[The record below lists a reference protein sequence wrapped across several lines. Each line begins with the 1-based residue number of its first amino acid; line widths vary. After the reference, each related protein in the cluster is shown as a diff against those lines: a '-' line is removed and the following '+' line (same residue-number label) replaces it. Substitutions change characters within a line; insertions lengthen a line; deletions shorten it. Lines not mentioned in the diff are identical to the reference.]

1 MNMFTLGFC
10 NILSSFFRSMPITSS
25 FSRSAVNVA
34 SGVKTPMSGLYTGTM
49 VVLVNAWLQLLHYN
63 RVC

>member
-1 MNMFTLGFC
+1 MNMFTLGVC
-10 NILSSFFRSMPITSS
+10 NILSSFFRSMPVTSS

-49 VVLVNAWLQLLHYN
+49 VVLVNVLP
-63 RVC
+63 